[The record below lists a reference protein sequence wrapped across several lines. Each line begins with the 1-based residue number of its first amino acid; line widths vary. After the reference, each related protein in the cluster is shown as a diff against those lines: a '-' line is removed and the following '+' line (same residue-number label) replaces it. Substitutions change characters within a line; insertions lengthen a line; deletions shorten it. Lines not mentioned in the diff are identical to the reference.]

1 MSHDSDRRT
10 HADALRRHN
19 RTNQTARFKRQA
31 GIMLAS
37 IALGAIILPYAM
49 LDKEILQAA
58 ATYHVAQAK
67 SWFAEGT
74 AAKPTMIIRID
85 GIDYTAPTDAVVA
98 HPYYRDCADAVFATF
113 KSGAVLGFA
122 GWLAGLFLLRGV
134 AARRREAALRDRVIA
149 GTLVTSEAQLARLTG
164 SEADARALHIGTVPL
179 PNRLETRHMA
189 MIGTTGSG
197 KTTALRQMLDGIEAR
212 GEAALVYDTSG
223 EFVAHCC
230 PAAMLTGAGLSLQA
244 SPPATM
250 SKPKPSCCSLRRR
263 GGETCRPSRRGWTP
277 PRPSPAPPPMP
288 SGQALTGIPTSAQRP
303 RSF

>member
-37 IALGAIILPYAM
+37 IALGAVTLPYAM
-49 LDKEILQAA
+49 LDKETMQAA
-58 ATYHVAQAK
+58 GTYHVAGAK
-67 SWFAEGT
+67 SWFAKGT
-74 AAKPTMIIRID
+74 AARPTMVIRVD
-85 GIDYTAPTDAVVA
+85 GIDYAAPTDAVIA
-98 HPYYRDCADAVFATF
+98 HPYYRDRADAVFGKF
-113 KSGAVLGFA
+113 KAGAVLGFA

-149 GTLVTSEAQLARLTG
+149 GTLVTGEDKLAKLTG
-164 SEADARALHIGTVPL
+164 CEANARALHIGSVPL

-197 KTTALRQMLDGIEAR
+197 KTTALRQMLDCVEAR

-223 EFVAHCC
+223 
-230 PAAMLTGAGLSLQA
+230 
-244 SPPATM
+244 
-250 SKPKPSCCSLRRR
+250 
-263 GGETCRPSRRGWTP
+263 
-277 PRPSPAPPPMP
+277 
-288 SGQALTGIPTSAQRP
+288 
-303 RSF
+303 